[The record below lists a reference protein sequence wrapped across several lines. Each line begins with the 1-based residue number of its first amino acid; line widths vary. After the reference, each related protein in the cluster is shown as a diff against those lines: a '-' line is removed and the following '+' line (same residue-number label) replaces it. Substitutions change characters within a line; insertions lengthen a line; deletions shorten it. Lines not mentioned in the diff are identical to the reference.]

1 MITTKPLDTSNTL
14 VDQAAASA
22 DRAIQSTQRATNDA
36 LDSLS
41 NGVHD
46 LRDQAAP
53 ALRRSSEQIAA
64 LAQRG
69 MDAVRDTSQE
79 LRDKALRAS
88 DQTVGY
94 IKGEPVKSML
104 IAAAAGATLMALLSL
119 MTRSRGL

>member
-1 MITTKPLDTSNTL
+1 MITTKSVETSNTL
-14 VDQAAASA
+14 ANQAAASV
-22 DRAIQSTQRATNDA
+22 DRAIQSTQRVTNEA

-41 NGVHD
+41 NSVHG
-46 LRDQAAP
+46 LRDQAVP
-53 ALRRSSEQIAA
+53 AMQRSSEQFTA

-79 LRDKALRAS
+79 LRDRALRAS

-119 MTRSRGL
+119 MARSRGH